1 MNRLL
6 FLLVFLPCLGFA
18 QSPEMESS
26 INYHYNVDDYMKYI
40 GESILFYRSPENPD
54 IKTNF
59 HANFYLTVPDTIWH
73 RIRKRPKRKDY
84 TLVNRY
90 KGEFL
95 EDGRVCYSGC
105 TDPFEPSF
113 IPGYYTPLKEI
124 EGKEFKIMGFRDLKV
139 QIGKELIVTLLS
151 KNSKIIEWHTKL
163 LIKDYVIPA
172 VFCSYIEQ
180 MKRDYVGKVFVTT
193 TPRKDRLT
201 AINLATHK
209 KGVVVDDTL
218 ECVGIKM
225 FSQTKWNFEVPYLI
239 FRGNKDLYAIR
250 IVNAPNADSYLE
262 RETSLVSELD
272 EINDFLVCYEDI
284 KIAEEKKQVYLEK
297 YGKDV
302 TKFILAGRVLI
313 GMTKAMCIDSW
324 GYPQDINETIGSYG
338 THEQWVYGNG
348 TYLYFE
354 NGKLT
359 TIQR

>member
-18 QSPEMESS
+18 QSPKMDSS
-26 INYHYNVDDYMKYI
+26 INYHYNMDDYLKYI
-40 GESILFYRSPENPD
+40 GETILFYRSPENLD
-54 IKTNF
+54 KQQLY
-59 HANFYLTVPDTIWH
+59 AGFYLTTPDTIWH
-73 RIRKRPKRKDY
+73 KIRKRPRRKDY
-84 TLVNRY
+84 TLINRY
-90 KGEFL
+90 KAKFF
-95 EDGRVCYSGC
+95 EDGRVSYSC
-105 TDPFEPSF
+105 CADDFKPSF
-113 IPGYYTPLKEI
+113 IPDYYTPSKEI
-124 EGKEFKIMGFRDLKV
+124 EGKKFKIVGFRDVKSW
-139 QIGKELIVTLLS
+139 IGRELIITLLS
-151 KNSKIIEWHTKL
+151 ENNEMIEWHTKL
-163 LIKDYVIPA
+163 FGENHVVSA
-172 VFCSYIEQ
+172 VFCSHLERIT
-180 MKRDYVGKVFVTT
+180 KDYVGKKFVIK
-193 TPRKDRLT
+193 TPRKDRLI

-209 KGVVVDDTL
+209 KGVVVEDTL
-218 ECVGIKM
+218 ECVGSKM
-225 FSQTKWNFEVPYLI
+225 FSQTKWKFEVPYLI

-262 RETSLVSELD
+262 EEISIVSERD

-284 KIAEEKKQVYLEK
+284 KIAEEKKQVYLKK
-297 YGKDV
+297 YGEDV

>member
-18 QSPEMESS
+18 QSPKMDSS
-26 INYHYNVDDYMKYI
+26 INYHYNMDDYLKYI
-40 GESILFYRSPENPD
+40 GETILFYRSPENLD
-54 IKTNF
+54 KQQLY
-59 HANFYLTVPDTIWH
+59 AGFYLTTPDTIWH
-73 RIRKRPKRKDY
+73 KIRKRPRRKDY
-84 TLVNRY
+84 TLINRY
-90 KGEFL
+90 KAKFF
-95 EDGRVCYSGC
+95 EDGRVSYSC
-105 TDPFEPSF
+105 CADDFKPSF
-113 IPGYYTPLKEI
+113 IPDYYTPSKEI
-124 EGKEFKIMGFRDLKV
+124 EGKKFKIVGFRDVKSW
-139 QIGKELIVTLLS
+139 IGRELIITLLS
-151 KNSKIIEWHTKL
+151 ENNEMIEWHTKL
-163 LIKDYVIPA
+163 FGENHVVSA
-172 VFCSYIEQ
+172 VFCSHLERIT
-180 MKRDYVGKVFVTT
+180 KDYVGKKFVIK
-193 TPRKDRLT
+193 TPRKDRLI

-262 RETSLVSELD
+262 EEISIVSERD

-284 KIAEEKKQVYLEK
+284 KIAEEKKQVYLKK
-297 YGKDV
+297 YGEDV